1 MPPVLSHPRTVV
13 TALAVSCGLAVSWL
27 SGLHGTATKA
37 ATEATAD
44 TYTWSNARVDG
55 GGRGSN
61 TKPATFTLNGTSCT
75 VK

>member
-1 MPPVLSHPRTVV
+1 
-13 TALAVSCGLAVSWL
+13 VSCGLAASWL
-27 SGLHGTATKA
+27 SGLHSTAKA

-61 TKPATFTLNGTSCT
+61 TKPAAFTLDGTSCT
-75 VK
+75 VR